1 MAASFSSSSS
11 SFTSTYLSDAAA
23 AKSLTAS
30 MAAAAAERGAR
41 RISSILSSADEEP
54 RRNKGKRKM
63 SPFFDKA
70 APIETAVST
79 HLSLLFAAPPT
90 FKHTKNAIGPSLSPS
105 LARSSYVF
113 TSAGKPVDE
122 IVSNEAGVSTHLSL
136 LFAGPPTFKK
146 TKNAIGPSPNMARS
160 SYAFTSEGT
169 PADEIVPSLSLHFGS
184 PRTSK
189 SKKNA
194 IGLRPNR
201 NMARSSFP
209 SSTPSE
215 VNPADEKAPT
225 GVSTRL
231 SLHFAGP
238 PTSKQTKNPNRPRTW
253 VIFSSSPNLSD
264 AQFDE
269 GKGKTS
275 QLFDFFDKEGRLP
288 ENRWEIKKVLKK
300 SDVDDSSRLLL
311 AKDVVHEHILPHVIG
326 NGPGPDEGQGV
337 EVAVWDMDKG
347 SEHVL
352 VLRKWKSGSFVL
364 VKNWMS
370 DFVRRRGLEK
380 DDEIG
385 LRWDDGNSRF
395 EFTVLK
401 KK

>member
-1 MAASFSSSSS
+1 M
-11 SFTSTYLSDAAA
+11 L
-23 AKSLTAS
+23 LLQNLLQHQWRQQQQ
-30 MAAAAAERGAR
+30 RGAR

-160 SYAFTSEGT
+160 SDVFTSEGKPT
-169 PADEIVPSLSLHFGS
+169 DEI
-184 PRTSK
+184 
-189 SKKNA
+189 A
-194 IGLRPNR
+194 
-201 NMARSSFP
+201 
-209 SSTPSE
+209 STE
-215 VNPADEKAPT
+215 A
-225 GVSTRL
+225 GVSTHL

-238 PTSKQTKNPNRPRTW
+238 PTLEQTKNAIGPSPSPSPSPSMARRELDVDTKTLPTAENGVSTHLSLLHFTGTPKKTAVVSTRYSPPAPRGVLVVPW
-253 VIFSSSPNLSD
+253 NLPALRED
-264 AQFDE
+264 
-269 GKGKTS
+269 
-275 QLFDFFDKEGRLP
+275 
-288 ENRWEIKKVLKK
+288 RWDIKKVLTK
-300 SDVDDSSRLLL
+300 SDVDESSRLLL
-311 AKDVVHEHILPHVIG
+311 AKVVVQEHILPHVMG

-352 VLRKWKSGSFVL
+352 VLKKWKSGSFVL

-380 DDEIG
+380 DDVIG
-385 LRWDDGNSRF
+385 LRWDDGNSRL

-401 KK
+401 KN